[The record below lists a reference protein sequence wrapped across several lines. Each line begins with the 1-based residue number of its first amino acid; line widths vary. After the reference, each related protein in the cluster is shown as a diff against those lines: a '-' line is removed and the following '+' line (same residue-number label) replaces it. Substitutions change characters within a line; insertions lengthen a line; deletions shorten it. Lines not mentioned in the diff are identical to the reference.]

1 MNYAVQN
8 QSAVFLK
15 AISDESPCGASIRD
29 SAIFEEIR
37 NARVNE
43 DSNLPR
49 GVWERELRQADWT
62 EVIDLCEK
70 VTLTESIDLQVIA
83 WQLEAHIRSK
93 GLIGW
98 EVYLWRLRDACGRYW
113 DQVHPEMI
121 DGDHEYRTNIFDWIN
136 AKFPNLIRRTLVTS
150 GEGVEQFSW
159 MDLESAFAEELEKD
173 SPDDGSLI
181 GKLEAGIDRTPV
193 SYYQELS
200 TSLAEGLQAVEEL
213 ESVLSEKL
221 QGTQVSFVGLIE
233 VLSEMLRFAG
243 TLLGENGL
251 DDAQF
256 SEDSLFELEHD
267 RESIGDAVASHSLS
281 QLSQRDYAYSVL
293 RETAEALKAHDP
305 HSPVPYIVLQA
316 IEFGRMEVGE
326 LYSELFVK
334 RNGTLDLFEILGLP
348 RQAN

>member
-8 QSAVFLK
+8 QSTVFLN
-15 AISDESPCGASIRD
+15 AISDEAPCGASIRD

-121 DGDHEYRTNIFDWIN
+121 DGDHEYRTNIFDWMN
-136 AKFPNLIRRTLVTS
+136 TKFPNLTKRTPITS
-150 GEGVEQFSW
+150 GEGVELMTW
-159 MDLESAFAEELEKD
+159 IDLESAFAEDKGNDSSEISRLVGRLE
-173 SPDDGSLI
+173 
-181 GKLEAGIDRTPV
+181 EEIDKTPV
-193 SYYQELS
+193 SYYQELRS
-200 TSLAEGLQAVEEL
+200 SLAEGTHALAELEDTLSENLQCNPVSFGELIELTTEMFRFIENILGEDKSDGDEIVEEG
-213 ESVLSEKL
+213 LSEF
-221 QGTQVSFVGLIE
+221 QPESGTSRHDDVSG
-233 VLSEMLRFAG
+233 SYPQM
-243 TLLGENGL
+243 T
-251 DDAQF
+251 Q
-256 SEDSLFELEHD
+256 
-267 RESIGDAVASHSLS
+267 RE
-281 QLSQRDYAYSVL
+281 YAYSLL
-293 RETAEALKAHDP
+293 REATEILIDDDP
-305 HSPVPYIVLQA
+305 HSPVPYIVSEAVSL
-316 IEFGRMEVGE
+316 GE
-326 LYSELFVK
+326 LRTPQLYEELFVK
-334 RNGTLDLFEILGLP
+334 RKGNLNLFELMGLED
-348 RQAN
+348 

>member
-8 QSAVFLK
+8 QNAVFLK
-15 AISDESPCGASIRD
+15 AISDEAPCGASIRD

-49 GVWERELRQADWT
+49 GVWERDLRQADWT

-98 EVYLWRLRDACGRYW
+98 EVYLWRLRDACSRYW

-121 DGDHEYRTNIFDWIN
+121 DGDHEYRTNIFDWMN
-136 AKFPNLIRRTLVTS
+136 SKFPNLIKRTPITS
-150 GEGVEQFSW
+150 GEGVELMTW
-159 MDLESAFAEELEKD
+159 VDLESAFAEDTGDDSSEISRLVGRLE
-173 SPDDGSLI
+173 
-181 GKLEAGIDRTPV
+181 EEIDKTPV
-193 SYYQELS
+193 SYFQELRS
-200 TSLAEGLQAVEEL
+200 SLAEGTLALAEL
-213 ESVLSEKL
+213 EDTLSVNL
-221 QGTQVSFVGLIE
+221 QSDPVSFVELNELIK
-233 VLSEMLRFAG
+233 EMLRFVENV
-243 TLLGENGL
+243 LGENGL
-251 DDAQF
+251 DSPQF
-256 SEDSLFELEHD
+256 SEQSPFRIEVDS
-267 RESIGDAVASHSLS
+267 ESGDDEVASRIPP
-281 QLSQRDYAYSVL
+281 QMSQRDYAYSVL
-293 RETAEALKAHDP
+293 REAAEALKADDP

-316 IEFGRMEVGE
+316 IEFGRMDVGE

-334 RNGTLDLFEILGLP
+334 RNGTLDLFEILGLS
-348 RQAN
+348 RKSN